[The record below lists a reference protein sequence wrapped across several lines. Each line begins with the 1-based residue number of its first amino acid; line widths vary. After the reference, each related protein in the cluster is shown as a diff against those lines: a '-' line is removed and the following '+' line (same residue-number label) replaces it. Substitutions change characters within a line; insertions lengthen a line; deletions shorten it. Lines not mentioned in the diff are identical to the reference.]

1 MRVPRY
7 ESLVARETGVVA
19 RICFCVG
26 LGGLWP
32 LGVEITPS
40 GMLYKKPRVAKL
52 PLRRESQ
59 SPVGLWFCQEGYATG
74 AGLAEFEVTG
84 AVTEQLPVTLPLQHP
99 PAPSPS
105 APIRILIFQY

>member
-52 PLRRESQ
+52 PLRRASQ
-59 SPVGLWFCQEGYATG
+59 SPVGLCFCQRGMPV
-74 AGLAEFEVTG
+74 GLDLVSLGSQGT
-84 AVTEQLPVTLPLQHP
+84 
-99 PAPSPS
+99 
-105 APIRILIFQY
+105 